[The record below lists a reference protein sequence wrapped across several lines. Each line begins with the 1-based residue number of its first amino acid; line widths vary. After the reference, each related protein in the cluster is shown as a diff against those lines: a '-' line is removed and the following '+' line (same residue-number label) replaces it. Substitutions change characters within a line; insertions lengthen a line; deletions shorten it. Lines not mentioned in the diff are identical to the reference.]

1 MKILYFAWLRTTIG
15 CAEEEIT
22 LPDGVVTVADI
33 LDLLREKG
41 GAYAAA
47 LGEDKVIRI
56 AVNQEYANMDDPVK
70 QGDEFAIFPP
80 VTGG

>member
-22 LPDGVVTVADI
+22 LPDDVVTVADV

-56 AVNQEYANMDDPVK
+56 AVNQDYANMDDPVK

>member
-22 LPDGVVTVADI
+22 LPDSITTVGGV
-33 LDLLREKG
+33 LDLLRKKG
-41 GAYAAA
+41 GAYAEA

-56 AVNQEYANMDDPVK
+56 AVNQDYANLDAPVK

>member
-22 LPDGVVTVADI
+22 LPDDVVTVADV

-41 GAYAAA
+41 GAYVAA

>member
-22 LPDGVVTVADI
+22 LPDDVVTVADV

>member
-22 LPDGVVTVADI
+22 LPDDVTCVKDV
-33 LDLLREKG
+33 LDHLRSKG
-41 GAYAAA
+41 GAYAQA
-47 LGEDKVIRI
+47 LGEDKVIRV
-56 AVNQEYANMDDPVK
+56 ALNQDYVQDDAPVSND
-70 QGDEFAIFPP
+70 DEFAIFPP

>member
-15 CAEEEIT
+15 CAEEKIT
-22 LPDGVVTVADI
+22 LPDGVVTVADV

>member
-22 LPDGVVTVADI
+22 LPDDVSCVKDV
-33 LDLLREKG
+33 LDHLRNKG
-41 GAYAAA
+41 GAYAQA
-47 LGEDKVIRI
+47 LGEDKVIRV
-56 AVNQEYANMDDPVK
+56 ALNQDYVQDDASVSND
-70 QGDEFAIFPP
+70 DEFAIFPP